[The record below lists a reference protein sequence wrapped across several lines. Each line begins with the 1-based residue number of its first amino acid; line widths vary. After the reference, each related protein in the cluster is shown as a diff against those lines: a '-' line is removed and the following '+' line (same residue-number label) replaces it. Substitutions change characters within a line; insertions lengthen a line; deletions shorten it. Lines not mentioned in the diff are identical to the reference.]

1 MTFRAA
7 VLNRQGGN
15 AFTNTESTAPMT
27 PTVLTRRIRM
37 SPMARREALA
47 FYVLISPWLLGF
59 LIFLAYPML
68 RSLYLSFTN
77 YNLLSPP
84 VWVGWQNYERL
95 FSDPK
100 FWQSLRVTFVY
111 ALGSVP
117 GSTIIA
123 LSLAMV
129 LSQKLRGVNFLR
141 TIFFMPSILSSIAV
155 AVLWMYIFRPEGGML
170 NIVLG
175 WFGIEGPD
183 WLLSEQW
190 ALPAL
195 ILMSW
200 WSIGGQIVIY
210 LAGLKVIPES
220 LYEAAEIDGANGF
233 AKFRFVT
240 LPMLSPTIFFNV
252 VLAIIAALQVFDV
265 GWVMT
270 RGGPN
275 DATLFYM
282 INLYERAFQFVQ
294 MGYASALAWI
304 LFIIIMV
311 ITLLVIR
318 SSALWVYYESEA
330 K

>member
-1 MTFRAA
+1 MSALLRK
-7 VLNRQGGN
+7 LNLG
-15 AFTNTESTAPMT
+15 
-27 PTVLTRRIRM
+27 
-37 SPMARREALA
+37 SPLARREAFT
-47 FYVLISPWLLGF
+47 FYILILPWLAGF
-59 LIFLAYPML
+59 LIFLAYPMA
-68 RSLYLSFTN
+68 RSLYLSFTS
-77 YNLLSPP
+77 YDLFSPP
-84 VWVGWQNYERL
+84 EWIGLRNFERI
-95 FSDPK
+95 FSDPD
-100 FWQSLRVTFVY
+100 FWQSVKVTFIY

-117 GSTIIA
+117 GGTVIA
-123 LSLAMV
+123 LALAMV
-129 LSQKLRGVNFLR
+129 LSQKLRGVNIWR

-155 AVLWMYIFRPEGGML
+155 AILWLYIFRPEGGLL
-170 NIVLG
+170 NVLLG

-200 WSIGGQIVIY
+200 WSVGGQIVIY
-210 LAGLKVIPES
+210 LAGLKGIPEV
-220 LYEAAEIDGANGF
+220 LYEAAEIDGANGV

-252 VLAIIAALQVFDV
+252 VLAIIGALQVFDT
-265 GWVMT
+265 GWVLT

-304 LFIIIMV
+304 LFLIIML

-318 SSALWVYYESEA
+318 SSAAWVYYESETR
-330 K
+330 

>member
-1 MTFRAA
+1 MMLQR
-7 VLNRQGGN
+7 LGINRR
-15 AFTNTESTAPMT
+15 STLAQ
-27 PTVLTRRIRM
+27 
-37 SPMARREALA
+37 REAFL
-47 FYVLISPWLLGF
+47 FYILIIPWVIGFVVFLG
-59 LIFLAYPML
+59 YPML
-68 RSLYLSFTN
+68 RSLYLSFTD

-84 VWVGWQNYERL
+84 TWVGLRNYERIVN
-95 FSDPK
+95 DPA
-100 FWQSLRVTFVY
+100 FWQSVKVTLIY

-117 GSTIIA
+117 GGTIIA
-123 LSLAMV
+123 LALAMV
-129 LSQKLRGVNFLR
+129 LSQKLRGVNFWR
-141 TIFFMPSILSSIAV
+141 TIFFLPSILSSIAV
-155 AVLWMYIFRPEGGML
+155 ALLWLYIFRPEGGLL

-175 WFGIEGPD
+175 WFGIKGPG
-183 WLLSEQW
+183 WVTSETW

-195 ILMSW
+195 IIMSW
-200 WSIGGQIVIY
+200 WSVGGQIVIY
-210 LAGLKVIPES
+210 LAGLKGIPES
-220 LYEAAEIDGANGF
+220 LYEVAEIDGANGW
-233 AKFRFVT
+233 AKFRNVT

-252 VLAIIAALQVFDV
+252 VLAIIGALQVFDA

-282 INLYERAFQFVQ
+282 LNLYRRAFQFVQ

-318 SSALWVYYESEA
+318 SSAAWVYYETEQ

>member
-1 MTFRAA
+1 MSILGRKIS
-7 VLNRQGGN
+7 LG
-15 AFTNTESTAPMT
+15 T
-27 PTVLTRRIRM
+27 PL
-37 SPMARREALA
+37 ARREAIS
-47 FYVLISPWLLGF
+47 FYLLIAPWLIGF
-59 LIFLAYPML
+59 LVFLAYPML
-68 RSLYLSFTN
+68 RSLYLSFTS

-84 VWVGWQNYERL
+84 VWIGTQNYQRI
-95 FSDPK
+95 FSDPE
-100 FWQSLRVTFVY
+100 FWQSLKVTFLY

-117 GSTIIA
+117 GGTIIA
-123 LSLAMV
+123 LALAMV
-129 LSQKLRGVNFLR
+129 LSQKLRGVNIWR

-155 AVLWMYIFRPEGGML
+155 AILWLYIFRPEGGLL
-170 NIVLG
+170 NVMLG
-175 WFGIEGPD
+175 WFGIKGPD

-190 ALPAL
+190 ALPSL

-200 WSIGGQIVIY
+200 WSVGGQIVIY
-210 LAGLKVIPES
+210 LAGLKGIPEV
-220 LYEAAEIDGANGF
+220 LYEAAEIDGANDL

-252 VLAIIAALQVFDV
+252 VLAIIGALQVFDV
-265 GWVMT
+265 GWVLT

-282 INLYERAFQFVQ
+282 INLYERAFEFVQ

-318 SSALWVYYESEA
+318 SSAAWVYYESEA
-330 K
+330 R

>member
-1 MTFRAA
+1 MS
-7 VLNRQGGN
+7 VLPRRFNMG
-15 AFTNTESTAPMT
+15 T
-27 PTVLTRRIRM
+27 PL
-37 SPMARREALA
+37 ARREALT
-47 FYVLISPWLLGF
+47 FYILILPWVAGF

-68 RSLYLSFTN
+68 RSLYLSFTS

-84 VWVGWQNYERL
+84 QWVGTQNFQRI
-95 FSDPK
+95 FSDPD
-100 FWQSLRVTFVY
+100 FWQSLKVTFLY

-117 GSTIIA
+117 GGTIIA
-123 LSLAMV
+123 LALAMV
-129 LSQKLRGVNFLR
+129 LSQKLRGVNFWR

-155 AVLWMYIFRPEGGML
+155 AVLWLFIFRPEGGLL
-170 NIVLG
+170 NQVLG
-175 WFGIEGPD
+175 VFGIQGPD
-183 WLLSEQW
+183 WLLSEHW

-200 WSIGGQIVIY
+200 WSVGGQIVIY
-210 LAGLKVIPES
+210 LAGLKGIPQV
-220 LYEAAEIDGANGF
+220 LYEAAEIDGAGSL
-233 AKFRFVT
+233 AQFRYVT

-252 VLAIIAALQVFDV
+252 VLAIIGALQVFDA

-282 INLYERAFQFVQ
+282 LNLYKRAFQMAQ

-318 SSALWVYYESEA
+318 SSTAWVYYESEA
-330 K
+330 R